1 MIVAAQNGHVRAVEL
16 LIAAKAKVDIQ
27 YKVRFTACLLVIIW
41 MCMQNDG
48 ATALY
53 MASQEG
59 HCGVFRMLLEAKA
72 DVHIQ
77 NNVSHIIITSTV
89 A

>member
-1 MIVAAQNGHVRAVEL
+1 
-16 LIAAKAKVDIQ
+16 
-27 YKVRFTACLLVIIW
+27 
-41 MCMQNDG
+41 MQNDG

-89 A
+89 T